1 VARGNTTTRWIIAGA
16 AAVVVVAASVVVIVL
31 SLREDPP
38 TERVSPTSAPTTGPT
53 STAVPTTRPGQGTTT
68 TEPAEVDET
77 DETITVGELQ
87 RRYKV
92 VAPRDIE
99 DDEELPTVIVLHG
112 LGVSAEGISRA
123 GDWRQAVER
132 DRFLA
137 VFPQGEANS
146 WNMGPCCLPASLV
159 GVDDESFLEEVVALL
174 QERPDVDEERM
185 YLSGFS
191 NGALMVYDFTCSH
204 PGVFAAIAPMAGSNL
219 SRCTPQEP
227 TSLLHQH
234 SDPDSVVPYDGGIS
248 FGQLIAGADFPDV
261 PGSVARWAEDSGCD
275 PRPESSEDAD
285 VERFTWTGCPD
296 GVEVELIRVP
306 DKGHVW
312 LDRGDFD
319 SLEAV
324 LEFFELS

>member
-1 VARGNTTTRWIIAGA
+1 MADRNTTTKWIIAGA

-31 SLREDPP
+31 SLREDPS
-38 TERVSPTSAPTTGPT
+38 TEPVSPTSTPTTDPT
-53 STAVPTTRPGQGTTT
+53 STVVPSTRPGEGTST
-68 TEPAEVDET
+68 TEPAEVDEVE
-77 DETITVGELQ
+77 ETITVGDRE

-92 VAPRDIE
+92 VAPLDI
-99 DDEELPTVIVLHG
+99 DDGEELPAVIVLHG

-123 GDWRQAVER
+123 ADWRQAVER

-159 GVDDESFLEEVVALL
+159 GVDDESFLEEVVARL
-174 QERPDVDEERM
+174 QARPDVDADRL

-191 NGALMVYDFTCSH
+191 NGALMVYDFTCGH

-234 SDPDSVVPYDGGIS
+234 SDPDSVVPYDGGLS

-261 PGSVARWAEDSGCD
+261 PSSVARWAEQSGCD
-275 PRPESSEDAD
+275 PGPDEEEDDD

-306 DKGHVW
+306 GKGHVW

-324 LEFFELS
+324 LEFFDLS